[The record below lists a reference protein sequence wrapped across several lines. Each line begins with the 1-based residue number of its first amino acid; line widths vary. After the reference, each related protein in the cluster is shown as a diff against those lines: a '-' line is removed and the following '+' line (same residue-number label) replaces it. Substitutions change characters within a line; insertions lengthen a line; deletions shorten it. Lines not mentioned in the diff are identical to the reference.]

1 MTTTAPT
8 ETTAKPQP
16 ADQAGAPVADPTELE
31 SGVRSYSRGWP
42 AVFTHAKG
50 SVLTAEDGG
59 AAELAPLGVHPV
71 PIPGT

>member
-1 MTTTAPT
+1 MTTTAPHD
-8 ETTAKPQP
+8 TAAKRQP
-16 ADQAGAPVADPTELE
+16 ADQAGAPSVDPTELE

-59 AAELAPLGVHPV
+59 ASELEPLGVTPV
-71 PIPGT
+71 PIPGS